1 MSPSP
6 SPPLMEVTKTN
17 PNNFR
22 RTKSWSAARRPSSVF
37 DNHTIRDTHRNSV
50 YYTPDGAN
58 SDLALL
64 SPPAN
69 RRVRRHSF
77 DFSSVII
84 SPKLQ
89 DKNPIDRIR
98 QRCHFSKRPSPG
110 WKSRDFLLD
119 RNGKQWTSHPCWHR
133 IMRDQYRY
141 NGQDQQWREERN
153 RFLQEFRRDR
163 QFKKQTF
170 RRFSSSF

>member
-1 MSPSP
+1 
-6 SPPLMEVTKTN
+6 MEVTKTN
-17 PNNFR
+17 PHSSFR
-22 RTKSWSAARRPSSVF
+22 RTQSWSATRRPSSVF
-37 DNHTIRDTHRNSV
+37 DNHTLRDTHRNSV
-50 YYTPDGAN
+50 YYTPASDN

-64 SPPAN
+64 SPPPSAA
-69 RRVRRHSF
+69 RHARRHSF
-77 DFSSVII
+77 DITL

-89 DKNPIDRIR
+89 DKNPIDRVR

-110 WKSRDFLLD
+110 WKSRDFVLD

-141 NGQDQQWREERN
+141 NGQDNLWREERN

-163 QFKKQTF
+163 QFRKHTS